1 MLERYTL
8 IGVGVS
14 LVIILLD
21 LYLLRRRKIT
31 GRGFVFW
38 LLIGAGLGLLSGA
51 PPLISLIG
59 AILGTAYTI
68 STIVGAGF
76 LFFLSVF
83 FYLDYRIY
91 KLELQIAKLAMELSV
106 ARYSDTRSN
115 PNDARPTRKKNKP
128 K

>member
-1 MLERYTL
+1 MWERYSL

-14 LVIILLD
+14 SVIIVLS
-21 LYLLRRRKIT
+21 LYLLRRRKIS

-38 LLIGAGLGLLSGA
+38 LLVGVGLGLLSGA
-51 PPLISLIG
+51 PPLITLIS
-59 AILGTAYTI
+59 AIFGTEYTI
-68 STIVGAGF
+68 SAIMGAGF

-91 KLELQIAKLAMELSV
+91 RLELQMAKLAMEFSV
-106 ARYSDTRSN
+106 ARYGEKRSN
-115 PNDARPTRKKNKP
+115 PSDAGRARRKNKP